1 VGAVVVVVTGTVVVV
16 VAGGAV
22 VVVVVVGEEPAVGRC
37 DEGVVV
43 VVDVDATGDVV
54 VVVVDVDVVV
64 GGATTRIAG
73 FAVVAKNPTRPADER
88 LDMTK
93 TPRVARRTRANRRS
107 RC

>member
-16 VAGGAV
+16 VAGGL
-22 VVVVVVGEEPAVGRC
+22 VVVVVGEELVVVRC
-37 DEGVVV
+37 EEGVVV
-43 VVDVDATGDVV
+43 VVDVEVTGEVV

-64 GGATTRIAG
+64 GGVTMRIAG
-73 FAVVAKNPTRPADER
+73 LAVVAKNPTRPADER
-88 LDMTK
+88 LEMTK